1 MKKLFLTLSF
11 ILSFNSFSFAAVSS
25 DVYLR
30 QDVFEAKMDAFMAEV
45 RLGNEQIRREI
56 DKRFS
61 EVDKRFNEVDKQFSE
76 VDKRFTELNAR
87 IDLIDERTDSTK
99 TTVYW
104 ILAILAAIVALPS
117 VQRLLQWHEMKL
129 QNSAPAFTLDDIK
142 KLINDAII
150 ANNLTLQGK

>member
-45 RLGNEQIRREI
+45 RLGNEQIRREM
-56 DKRFS
+56 DKR
-61 EVDKRFNEVDKQFSE
+61 FSE

-117 VQRLLQWHEMKL
+117 VQRLLQWHEMNL